1 MALQAALR
9 NAQSKTPSLR
19 TVARSK
25 TPAQGALRTVHT
37 KTTKTMTS
45 LRTVTTKRLAAARV
59 ARSKTTMRVVG
70 SRSSAEDPD
79 ALAARLAAQLAPEVA
94 PTRSMAAV
102 VVASPCSVATVTQHL
117 VDELQLDA
125 AVGFGSHREAFC
137 EACDGANPR
146 AAVMLGVEINQC
158 VSILRDIAWILVNL
172 KPSNRRGHGDN
183 VASMACIYTPSSRR
197 SYGDN
202 IASMAWGARQLISTQ
217 VTLLAMPD
225 GATATAFASDAGCLP
240 ALEDWERFVQAPPSL
255 LLFAAA
261 GSPSE
266 RNKLDEWLRR
276 VDGVLPESPKV
287 GGVVN
292 DDGPVVAGGRGRAL
306 EEGAVAG
313 LALDGGV
320 DSLVGL
326 HVVVAP
332 GSTPLSEDHSLV
344 TASLPMPRGDRVLVT
359 GVDGRRV
366 RKSALGLDEDGR
378 DTILAELM
386 TGSEGRTCP
395 VEVEHGSLAVCCCPQ
410 TIVPGE
416 TRLRL
421 RAVGDR
427 DARER
432 AVLASVAPARRAHGD
447 SAILEFSG
455 VSCAPGEP
463 SLVAEA
469 LGANALGATFR
480 AAIAPGPTSCR
491 TVVHDQATVLAY
503 VAPGV

>member
-1 MALQAALR
+1 M
-9 NAQSKTPSLR
+9 
-19 TVARSK
+19 
-25 TPAQGALRTVHT
+25 
-37 KTTKTMTS
+37 
-45 LRTVTTKRLAAARV
+45 
-59 ARSKTTMRVVG
+59 
-70 SRSSAEDPD
+70 
-79 ALAARLAAQLAPEVA
+79 
-94 PTRSMAAV
+94 
-102 VVASPCSVATVTQHL
+102 
-117 VDELQLDA
+117 
-125 AVGFGSHREAFC
+125 
-137 EACDGANPR
+137 
-146 AAVMLGVEINQC
+146 
-158 VSILRDIAWILVNL
+158 
-172 KPSNRRGHGDN
+172 
-183 VASMACIYTPSSRR
+183 
-197 SYGDN
+197 
-202 IASMAWGARQLISTQ
+202 ISTQ

-240 ALEDWERFVQAPPSL
+240 ALEDWERFVQAPPAL

-292 DDGPVVAGGRGRAL
+292 DDGPVVAGGRGREL

>member
-1 MALQAALR
+1 MRIAVHARSSATR
-9 NAQSKTPSLR
+9 RIGCAKTPSTTR
-19 TVARSK
+19 T
-25 TPAQGALRTVHT
+25 
-37 KTTKTMTS
+37 
-45 LRTVTTKRLAAARV
+45 
-59 ARSKTTMRVVG
+59 KTTMRVVG
-70 SRSSAEDPD
+70 ARSSADSPE
-79 ALAARLAAQLAPEVA
+79 ALAARLAAELAPEVA
-94 PTRSMAAV
+94 PTRSISAV
-102 VVASPCSVATVTQHL
+102 VVASPCSVKAITQHL
-117 VDELQLDA
+117 IEELQLDA
-125 AVGFGSHREAFC
+125 VVGFGSNRESFSRPK
-137 EACDGANPR
+137 ACDSANPY
-146 AAVMLGVEINQC
+146 AA
-158 VSILRDIAWILVNL
+158 
-172 KPSNRRGHGDN
+172 
-183 VASMACIYTPSSRR
+183 
-197 SYGDN
+197 
-202 IASMAWGARQLISTQ
+202 
-217 VTLLAMPD
+217 VTLLSMPA
-225 GATATAFASDAGCLP
+225 GATATAFVSDAGCLP
-240 ALEDWERFVQAPPSL
+240 ALDDWERFVQAPPSL

-261 GSPSE
+261 GSPRE
-266 RNKLDEWLRR
+266 RALLDEWLRR
-276 VDGVLPESPKV
+276 VDGALPESPKV

-292 DDGPVVAGGRGRAL
+292 DDGPVVAGGRGQPL
-306 EEGAVAG
+306 QEGAVAG

-332 GSTPLSEDHSLV
+332 GSRPLTQDHSLV

-366 RKSALGLDEDGR
+366 RKSALGLEEDDR
-378 DTILAELM
+378 DTIVAEL
-386 TGSEGRTCP
+386 TNGTDGRTCP

-410 TIVPGE
+410 TIVPGH
-416 TRLRL
+416 TTLRL

-455 VSCAPGEP
+455 ISCAPGEP

>member
-9 NAQSKTPSLR
+9 GANAKTPSLR
-19 TVARSK
+19 TVARNK
-25 TPAQGALRTVHT
+25 TPVQGALRTVHT

-45 LRTVTTKRLAAARV
+45 LRTITTKRLAAARV
-59 ARSKTTMRVVG
+59 ARNKTTMRVVG

-146 AAVMLGVEINQC
+146 AAV
-158 VSILRDIAWILVNL
+158 
-172 KPSNRRGHGDN
+172 
-183 VASMACIYTPSSRR
+183 
-197 SYGDN
+197 
-202 IASMAWGARQLISTQ
+202 
-217 VTLLAMPD
+217 TLLAMPD
-225 GATATAFASDAGCLP
+225 GETATAFASDAGCLP

-386 TGSEGRTCP
+386 TGSEGRTC
-395 VEVEHGSLAVCCCPQ
+395 S
-410 TIVPGE
+410 VPCGNQIS
-416 TRLRL
+416 
-421 RAVGDR
+421 G
-427 DARER
+427 
-432 AVLASVAPARRAHGD
+432 APRHRRNLTHWLI
-447 SAILEFSG
+447 STQ
-455 VSCAPGEP
+455 
-463 SLVAEA
+463 AEA
-469 LGANALGATFR
+469 GR
-480 AAIAPGPTSCR
+480 R
-491 TVVHDQATVLAY
+491 RRD
-503 VAPGV
+503 

>member
-1 MALQAALR
+1 
-9 NAQSKTPSLR
+9 
-19 TVARSK
+19 
-25 TPAQGALRTVHT
+25 
-37 KTTKTMTS
+37 
-45 LRTVTTKRLAAARV
+45 
-59 ARSKTTMRVVG
+59 
-70 SRSSAEDPD
+70 
-79 ALAARLAAQLAPEVA
+79 
-94 PTRSMAAV
+94 
-102 VVASPCSVATVTQHL
+102 
-117 VDELQLDA
+117 
-125 AVGFGSHREAFC
+125 
-137 EACDGANPR
+137 
-146 AAVMLGVEINQC
+146 
-158 VSILRDIAWILVNL
+158 
-172 KPSNRRGHGDN
+172 
-183 VASMACIYTPSSRR
+183 
-197 SYGDN
+197 
-202 IASMAWGARQLISTQ
+202 
-217 VTLLAMPD
+217 MPD

-378 DTILAELM
+378 DTILAEL
-386 TGSEGRTCP
+386 TNGADGRTCP

-432 AVLASVAPARRAHGD
+432 AVLASVAPARRTHGD

>member
-1 MALQAALR
+1 MA
-9 NAQSKTPSLR
+9 SLR
-19 TVARSK
+19 TI
-25 TPAQGALRTVHT
+25 
-37 KTTKTMTS
+37 
-45 LRTVTTKRLAAARV
+45 TTKRLAAVRV

-158 VSILRDIAWILVNL
+158 VSILRDIAWILVSL
-172 KPSNRRGHGDN
+172 HAIEPTR
-183 VASMACIYTPSSRR
+183 SRR
-197 SYGDN
+197 QRRVDGVESTRHRAD
-202 IASMAWGARQLISTQ
+202 AAKETAWGARQLISTQ

-292 DDGPVVAGGRGRAL
+292 DDGPVVAGGRGRDL

-378 DTILAELM
+378 DTILAEVD
-386 TGSEGRTCP
+386 GRTCP

>member
-25 TPAQGALRTVHT
+25 TPVHGALRTVHT

-45 LRTVTTKRLAAARV
+45 LRTITTKRLAAARV

-146 AAVMLGVEINQC
+146 AAV
-158 VSILRDIAWILVNL
+158 
-172 KPSNRRGHGDN
+172 
-183 VASMACIYTPSSRR
+183 
-197 SYGDN
+197 
-202 IASMAWGARQLISTQ
+202 
-217 VTLLAMPD
+217 TLLAMPD

-266 RNKLDEWLRR
+266 RNKLDDWLRR

>member
-9 NAQSKTPSLR
+9 GANAKTPSLR

-25 TPAQGALRTVHT
+25 TPVQGALRAVHT
-37 KTTKTMTS
+37 KTTKTMAS
-45 LRTVTTKRLAAARV
+45 LRTITTKRLAAARV

-146 AAVMLGVEINQC
+146 AA
-158 VSILRDIAWILVNL
+158 
-172 KPSNRRGHGDN
+172 
-183 VASMACIYTPSSRR
+183 
-197 SYGDN
+197 
-202 IASMAWGARQLISTQ
+202 

>member
-9 NAQSKTPSLR
+9 GANARTPSLR
-19 TVARSK
+19 TVARTK
-25 TPAQGALRTVHT
+25 TPVQGALRAVHT
-37 KTTKTMTS
+37 KPTKTMTS

-146 AAVMLGVEINQC
+146 AA
-158 VSILRDIAWILVNL
+158 
-172 KPSNRRGHGDN
+172 
-183 VASMACIYTPSSRR
+183 
-197 SYGDN
+197 
-202 IASMAWGARQLISTQ
+202 

>member
-37 KTTKTMTS
+37 KTTKTMAS
-45 LRTVTTKRLAAARV
+45 LRTITTKRLAAARV

-146 AAVMLGVEINQC
+146 AA
-158 VSILRDIAWILVNL
+158 
-172 KPSNRRGHGDN
+172 
-183 VASMACIYTPSSRR
+183 
-197 SYGDN
+197 
-202 IASMAWGARQLISTQ
+202 

>member
-1 MALQAALR
+1 
-9 NAQSKTPSLR
+9 
-19 TVARSK
+19 
-25 TPAQGALRTVHT
+25 
-37 KTTKTMTS
+37 
-45 LRTVTTKRLAAARV
+45 
-59 ARSKTTMRVVG
+59 MRVVG

-79 ALAARLAAQLAPEVA
+79 ALAIRLAAQLAPEVA

-146 AAVMLGVEINQC
+146 AA
-158 VSILRDIAWILVNL
+158 
-172 KPSNRRGHGDN
+172 
-183 VASMACIYTPSSRR
+183 
-197 SYGDN
+197 
-202 IASMAWGARQLISTQ
+202 

>member
-146 AAVMLGVEINQC
+146 AA
-158 VSILRDIAWILVNL
+158 
-172 KPSNRRGHGDN
+172 
-183 VASMACIYTPSSRR
+183 
-197 SYGDN
+197 
-202 IASMAWGARQLISTQ
+202 

>member
-1 MALQAALR
+1 MPSLCTVAMRALHT
-9 NAQSKTPSLR
+9 KTPSLR
-19 TVARSK
+19 TIARN
-25 TPAQGALRTVHT
+25 
-37 KTTKTMTS
+37 
-45 LRTVTTKRLAAARV
+45 
-59 ARSKTTMRVVG
+59 KTTMRVVG

-146 AAVMLGVEINQC
+146 AAV
-158 VSILRDIAWILVNL
+158 
-172 KPSNRRGHGDN
+172 
-183 VASMACIYTPSSRR
+183 
-197 SYGDN
+197 
-202 IASMAWGARQLISTQ
+202 
-217 VTLLAMPD
+217 TLLAMPD

-292 DDGPVVAGGRGRAL
+292 DDGPVVAGGRGREL

>member
-1 MALQAALR
+1 
-9 NAQSKTPSLR
+9 
-19 TVARSK
+19 
-25 TPAQGALRTVHT
+25 
-37 KTTKTMTS
+37 
-45 LRTVTTKRLAAARV
+45 
-59 ARSKTTMRVVG
+59 MRVVG

-146 AAVMLGVEINQC
+146 AA
-158 VSILRDIAWILVNL
+158 
-172 KPSNRRGHGDN
+172 
-183 VASMACIYTPSSRR
+183 
-197 SYGDN
+197 
-202 IASMAWGARQLISTQ
+202 

>member
-1 MALQAALR
+1 
-9 NAQSKTPSLR
+9 
-19 TVARSK
+19 
-25 TPAQGALRTVHT
+25 
-37 KTTKTMTS
+37 
-45 LRTVTTKRLAAARV
+45 
-59 ARSKTTMRVVG
+59 
-70 SRSSAEDPD
+70 
-79 ALAARLAAQLAPEVA
+79 
-94 PTRSMAAV
+94 
-102 VVASPCSVATVTQHL
+102 
-117 VDELQLDA
+117 
-125 AVGFGSHREAFC
+125 
-137 EACDGANPR
+137 
-146 AAVMLGVEINQC
+146 
-158 VSILRDIAWILVNL
+158 
-172 KPSNRRGHGDN
+172 
-183 VASMACIYTPSSRR
+183 
-197 SYGDN
+197 
-202 IASMAWGARQLISTQ
+202 
-217 VTLLAMPD
+217 MPD
-225 GATATAFASDAGCLP
+225 GATANAFASDAGCLP

-292 DDGPVVAGGRGRAL
+292 DDGPVVAGGRGRGL

-359 GVDGRRV
+359 GVDGRRM

-378 DTILAELM
+378 DTILAEVD
-386 TGSEGRTCP
+386 GRTCP

>member
-1 MALQAALR
+1 
-9 NAQSKTPSLR
+9 
-19 TVARSK
+19 
-25 TPAQGALRTVHT
+25 
-37 KTTKTMTS
+37 
-45 LRTVTTKRLAAARV
+45 
-59 ARSKTTMRVVG
+59 MRVVG
-70 SRSSAEDPD
+70 SRSSAEDSD
-79 ALAARLAAQLAPEVA
+79 ALAASLAAQLAPEVA

-146 AAVMLGVEINQC
+146 AAV
-158 VSILRDIAWILVNL
+158 
-172 KPSNRRGHGDN
+172 
-183 VASMACIYTPSSRR
+183 
-197 SYGDN
+197 
-202 IASMAWGARQLISTQ
+202 
-217 VTLLAMPD
+217 TLLAMPD

-240 ALEDWERFVQAPPSL
+240 ALDDWERFVQAPPSL

-378 DTILAELM
+378 DTILAEL
-386 TGSEGRTCP
+386 TNGADDGRTC
-395 VEVEHGSLAVCCCPQ
+395 S
-410 TIVPGE
+410 VPCANQISGAP
-416 TRLRL
+416 RHR
-421 RAVGDR
+421 R
-427 DARER
+427 D
-432 AVLASVAPARRAHGD
+432 
-447 SAILEFSG
+447 
-455 VSCAPGEP
+455 
-463 SLVAEA
+463 
-469 LGANALGATFR
+469 
-480 AAIAPGPTSCR
+480 
-491 TVVHDQATVLAY
+491 VVT
-503 VAPGV
+503 